1 LPFLDGHHSREQIA
15 EKLDVRSAPSITLTL
30 ALNRLEEEKGYLIEA
45 APELAHSG
53 GGGLLE

>member
-15 EKLDVRSAPSITLTL
+15 KLTYEVPLNYIDFV
-30 ALNRLEEEKGYLIEA
+30 LNRLEEKGYLIEA